1 MVSLRGTARLAVLLL
16 VLQLSLGA
24 TGAAEAAWS
33 AYADGAPGAHARA
46 ADTDTDG
53 DGVPDA
59 GDGCPTVAAA
69 TPTGCPTVSR
79 SASLRWLA
87 GKHRLQLR
95 VTSEVSAC
103 SSRAR
108 FVLWRV
114 RPHADF
120 KQLGG
125 NVSYAGRARLKVPR
139 GARYYVTVAPSYSPG
154 VAECGKAT
162 TRTVRVP

>member
-1 MVSLRGTARLAVLLL
+1 MVSLRGATRLAVLLL
-16 VLQLSLGA
+16 VLLLSPGGAWLAPAGA
-24 TGAAEAAWS
+24 TFADAATASSW
-33 AYADGAPGAHARA
+33 A
-46 ADTDTDG
+46 ADADTDG
-53 DGVPDA
+53 DGGPA
-59 GDGCPTVAAA
+59 SGAGCPTVAASN
-69 TPTGCPTVSR
+69 PTGCPTVSR
-79 SASLRWLA
+79 KASLRWLA

-114 RPHADF
+114 RPNADF

-139 GARYYVTVAPSYSPG
+139 RARYYVTVAPSYSPG
-154 VAECGKAT
+154 VAECAKAT

>member
-1 MVSLRGTARLAVLLL
+1 MVSLRGTTRIAVPLLALLL
-16 VLQLSLGA
+16 STGA
-24 TGAAEAAWS
+24 AGAAEATTA
-33 AYADGAPGAHARA
+33 AYAPAAPGAHARA
-46 ADTDTDG
+46 ADIDTDG
-53 DGVPDA
+53 DGVPDS
-59 GDGCPTVAAA
+59 GDGCPKVAAA
-69 TPTGCPTVSR
+69 TSTGCPTASR

-95 VTSEVSAC
+95 VTSGVSAC

-114 RPHADF
+114 RRHADF

-139 GARYYVTVAPSYSPG
+139 GSRYYVTVAPSYSPG
-154 VAECGKAT
+154 VAECAKAT